1 MTTPADALPPV
12 TIESSDRESLQREA
26 VGFREILFQS
36 ITAMSPAGA
45 LAVSVVIGAN
55 YAGGALALAMIFAFL
70 PCLTVAVAIGQLTRH
85 LPAAGGLYV
94 YPATALHPAI
104 APTTPDSGFPGS
116 EPA

>member
-1 MTTPADALPPV
+1 MTTPVGVPIPLAIKTSA
-12 TIESSDRESLQREA
+12 RESLERET

-55 YAGGALALAMIFAFL
+55 YAGGALVLAMVFAFL
-70 PCLTVAVAIGQLTRH
+70 PCLTVAVSIAQLTRY

-104 APTTPDSGFPGS
+104 GDPVDQVL
-116 EPA
+116 